1 MGYSWPGNVREL
13 ENAIEHAIVLGLTE
27 EILAEDLPSIILEE
41 QSAKLAGAKYHDVL
55 NQSKKDLL
63 VTALREAKGSY
74 PEAART
80 LGIHPKYLHRLAR
93 NLNLKSD
100 PL

>member
-1 MGYSWPGNVREL
+1 MSHETEALKTVSKEL
-13 ENAIEHAIVLGLTE
+13 
-27 EILAEDLPSIILEE
+27 LA
-41 QSAKLAGAKYHDVL
+41 
-55 NQSKKDLL
+55 
-63 VTALREAKGSY
+63 TALRDAKGSY

>member
-1 MGYSWPGNVREL
+1 M
-13 ENAIEHAIVLGLTE
+13 EHAIVLGLTE
-27 EILAEDLPSIILEE
+27 EILAEDLPNVILEQ

-55 NQSKKDLL
+55 NESKKELIL
-63 VTALREAKGSY
+63 NALRDSKGSY

-100 PL
+100 S